1 MPSFRITM
9 TIGALGPGIDPKS
22 VLPAAVDATEELAR
36 VEASGLAIVRGAPRI
51 IVRFDAEDAE
61 LAVQIGDHVAASVGS
76 RAEVI
81 DPTVTERAGGARWRV
96 VRDS

>member
-9 TIGALGPGIDPKS
+9 TIGSLRAGVDPKS
-22 VLPAAVDATEELAR
+22 VLPAAVAATEELTR

-51 IVRFDAEDAE
+51 IVRFEAEDAE
-61 LAVQIGDHVAASVGS
+61 LAVQIGDHVAASVGT
-76 RAEVI
+76 RAEVM
-81 DPTVTERAGGARWRV
+81 DPGVTERSGGGRWRI